1 MPSSHGEDWQPLL
14 TYRNSLLHGDTD
26 QQTGPAVSNKRVYT
40 RKKKNQ
46 EVEDEDVGDSD
57 DNA

>member
-1 MPSSHGEDWQPLL
+1 MPSSQSEDWQALVI
-14 TYRNSLLHGDTD
+14 YRNSLLHGDTD
-26 QQTGPAVSNKRVYT
+26 QLPGPIITSKRVYT

-57 DNA
+57 EN